1 MLVLSIAGHQ
11 DFQHGNVLRALHE
24 VKGDCTDK
32 RGWLE
37 VHHPSD
43 GILSRIWYE
52 AYMISQHIVQQIFKV
67 HYHTV
72 GRLCM

>member
-1 MLVLSIAGHQ
+1 MLVLSITGHQ

-43 GILSRIWYE
+43 GILSRI
-52 AYMISQHIVQQIFKV
+52 
-67 HYHTV
+67 
-72 GRLCM
+72 